1 MEKTCII
8 YRFFDDH
15 EEKHYVNTSLEHQEL
30 EDLVEKFK
38 KENKDKVFAR
48 EFINFLH
55 KYDPD
60 AIEVEVR
67 DFFF

>member
-1 MEKTCII
+1 
-8 YRFFDDH
+8 
-15 EEKHYVNTSLEHQEL
+15 LEHQEL

-48 EFINFLH
+48 EFISFLH